1 MAAPQMIEKPAYNEE
16 FRICDF
22 STILGTDTISTGTV
36 TIVDSLNVDVSA
48 SMISSVTVPSGST
61 TVRYMLKGGTA
72 NEKYNLSVKAS
83 TVGLQKFVEPF
94 TVCIS

>member
-1 MAAPQMIEKPAYNEE
+1 MSQQIDKPAYNEE

-22 STILGTDTISTGTV
+22 STILGTDTISTATV
-36 TIVDSLNVDVSA
+36 TIVNSFLNVDTSTT
-48 SMISSVTVPSGST
+48 MITSVTVPSGAT

-72 NEKYNLSVKAS
+72 GEKYTLSVKAS
-83 TVGLQKFVEPF
+83 TVGLQKFVELF